1 MKEIMENL
9 KRADNML
16 ALMNVSG
23 DAVILLAGARQELG
37 EAYRLLKDE
46 QEDAPGKREGAHE
59 TAHDA

>member
-37 EAYRLLKDE
+37 EAYRLLKDA
-46 QEDAPGKREGAHE
+46 QEDAPGKRE
-59 TAHDA
+59 DV

>member
-1 MKEIMENL
+1 MKGIMENL

-37 EAYRLLKDE
+37 EAYKWMKEAQEAYERA
-46 QEDAPGKREGAHE
+46 EDAQEEREE
-59 TAHDA
+59 V